1 MIFEEHFGLGPNDS
15 VDYMNENVWKDFIS
29 RAAKNTQIFRNV
41 FACIPDDIVS
51 KLTEI
56 DGFQEKHGDI
66 SAWFTDSANIKG
78 HVVTFPLN
86 FLNKEDLTF
95 KATDKEFFAPDITF
109 T

>member
-1 MIFEEHFGLGPNDS
+1 MDEK
-15 VDYMNENVWKDFIS
+15 VWNELIS

-41 FACIPDDIVS
+41 FACIPDNIVS

-66 SAWFTDSANIKG
+66 SAWFKDSADIKG
-78 HVVTFPLN
+78 HAVTFPLN

-95 KATDKEFFAPDITF
+95 KPFDKENFAPDITF